1 MAHLRK
7 QIRDNVVIVLTG
19 LSTTGSRVYASRV
32 YPMAAAN
39 LPGLCVY
46 AKSEEVET
54 TTITRPRT
62 QVRTLTLSVQDF
74 AVATSGLDNTLD
86 AISLEVKEALA
97 SDPSRSSLV
106 KDTSVETIEAEYVD
120 EGVLLSLALQ
130 YGTPATALAKS
141 VARLEDGSP
150 ASPVGELIDVIVKEV
165 QAANQSNSQGATNT
179 DVPAE
184 KGQAKEVA
192 WELFTG

>member
-7 QIRDNVVIVLTG
+7 QIRDNVVTALTG

-62 QVRTLTLSVQDF
+62 QLRTLTLSVEGF

-86 AISLEVKEALA
+86 AISLEVEEALA
-97 SDPSRSSLV
+97 ADPSRSSLA
-106 KDTSVETIEAEYVD
+106 KDGDGFISQPFSTTI
-120 EGVLLSLALQ
+120 
-130 YGTPATALAKS
+130 PATSLRERKS
-141 VARLEDGSP
+141 ARSLQAERIRRVGN
-150 ASPVGELIDVIVKEV
+150 PVG
-165 QAANQSNSQGATNT
+165 
-179 DVPAE
+179 
-184 KGQAKEVA
+184 
-192 WELFTG
+192 